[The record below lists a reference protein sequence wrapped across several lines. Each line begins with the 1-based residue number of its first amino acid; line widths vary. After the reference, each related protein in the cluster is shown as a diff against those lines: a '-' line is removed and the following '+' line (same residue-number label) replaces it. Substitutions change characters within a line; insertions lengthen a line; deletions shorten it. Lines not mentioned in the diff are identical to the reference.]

1 MASMMRCLG
10 YPKGK
15 ALSTAWIDG
24 LASGQHR
31 LRHGPV
37 PEELR
42 CKAVVAVASGGRS
55 RVRSPPNW
63 TWTRRPLGS
72 WKRRMLDQSG
82 EKTMTEPTMKPE
94 KPGKPRK
101 TGPVK
106 PAAEPEPAVRPGGP
120 VASAM
125 PEELDA
131 AIADKIHLEENDM
144 NGLERRMADM
154 LATTAATFSG
164 GIESRNHT
172 GESSPSTAS
181 STITRTSC
189 P

>member
-1 MASMMRCLG
+1 
-10 YPKGK
+10 
-15 ALSTAWIDG
+15 
-24 LASGQHR
+24 
-31 LRHGPV
+31 
-37 PEELR
+37 
-42 CKAVVAVASGGRS
+42 
-55 RVRSPPNW
+55 
-63 TWTRRPLGS
+63 
-72 WKRRMLDQSG
+72 MLDQSG

-94 KPGKPRK
+94 KPRKPRK

-106 PAAEPEPAVRPGGP
+106 PAEAPEPAVRPGGP
-120 VASAM
+120 VAPVM

-131 AIADKIHLEENDM
+131 ELADKIHLEENDM

>member
-1 MASMMRCLG
+1 
-10 YPKGK
+10 
-15 ALSTAWIDG
+15 
-24 LASGQHR
+24 
-31 LRHGPV
+31 
-37 PEELR
+37 
-42 CKAVVAVASGGRS
+42 
-55 RVRSPPNW
+55 
-63 TWTRRPLGS
+63 
-72 WKRRMLDQSG
+72 MLDQSG
-82 EKTMTEPTMKPE
+82 EKTMTEPTMKLE

-106 PAAEPEPAVRPGGP
+106 PAAEPEPAVRPGGS

-131 AIADKIHLEENDM
+131 ELADKIHLEENDM

>member
-1 MASMMRCLG
+1 
-10 YPKGK
+10 
-15 ALSTAWIDG
+15 
-24 LASGQHR
+24 
-31 LRHGPV
+31 
-37 PEELR
+37 
-42 CKAVVAVASGGRS
+42 
-55 RVRSPPNW
+55 
-63 TWTRRPLGS
+63 
-72 WKRRMLDQSG
+72 MLNQSG

-94 KPGKPRK
+94 KPRKPRK

-106 PAAEPEPAVRPGGP
+106 PAEEPEPAVRPGGP

-131 AIADKIHLEENDM
+131 ELADKIHLEENDM

-154 LATTAATFSG
+154 LDTTAATFSG

>member
-1 MASMMRCLG
+1 
-10 YPKGK
+10 
-15 ALSTAWIDG
+15 
-24 LASGQHR
+24 
-31 LRHGPV
+31 
-37 PEELR
+37 
-42 CKAVVAVASGGRS
+42 
-55 RVRSPPNW
+55 
-63 TWTRRPLGS
+63 
-72 WKRRMLDQSG
+72 MLDQSG

-94 KPGKPRK
+94 KPRKPRK

-106 PAAEPEPAVRPGGP
+106 PAEEPEPGGP

-131 AIADKIHLEENDM
+131 ELADKIHLEENDM

-154 LATTAATFSG
+154 LDTTAATFSG